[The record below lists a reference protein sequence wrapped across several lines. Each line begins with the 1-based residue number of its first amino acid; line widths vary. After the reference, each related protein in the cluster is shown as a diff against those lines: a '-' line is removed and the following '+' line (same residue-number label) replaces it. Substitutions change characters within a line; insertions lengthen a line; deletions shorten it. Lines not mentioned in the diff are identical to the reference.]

1 MTAFEAGSIEDLVFG
16 TVDASSAVIKRL
28 SGGTLLAGVGL
39 VLILVGNN
47 IGNPKPVSQRI
58 GLVLDHIAFHQHII
72 IRGTSGTRCAHF
84 GICVEEMVF
93 ATRYTLFTIEIR
105 HCLRT
110 LLPSDF
116 ALLQL
121 VFGKIVN
128 NQICGIRESFDTFW
142 DFAEVSGLVE
152 EGFWRTGDAG
162 ESVDI
167 EEGFVSGALDA
178 FAI

>member
-1 MTAFEAGSIEDLVFG
+1 M
-16 TVDASSAVIKRL
+16 
-28 SGGTLLAGVGL
+28 
-39 VLILVGNN
+39 
-47 IGNPKPVSQRI
+47 
-58 GLVLDHIAFHQHII
+58 
-72 IRGTSGTRCAHF
+72 
-84 GICVEEMVF
+84 
-93 ATRYTLFTIEIR
+93 
-105 HCLRT
+105 
-110 LLPSDF
+110 PSDF